1 MIKDIKPLVSEN
13 LTKKYKEEEP
23 LKIIKSTCFR
33 DPRFKNI
40 KQMTDESD
48 RQNLIQET
56 IKLNEKLQASK
67 TESQSQLP
75 STENQDL
82 ESISNRWC
90 LPMATSIPNTSNN
103 KTKPYSSY
111 VKKIRR

>member
-1 MIKDIKPLVSEN
+1 
-13 LTKKYKEEEP
+13 
-23 LKIIKSTCFR
+23 
-33 DPRFKNI
+33 
-40 KQMTDESD
+40 MTDESD

-56 IKLNEKLQASK
+56 IKLNEKLQASN

-82 ESISNRWC
+82 ESLSNRSC
-90 LPMATSIPNTSNN
+90 LPMTTSISNTSNN

-111 VKKIRR
+111 VHQFFLEDDGNDSQDVAEKRIGG